1 MSHDRRVLRDPTDGA
16 CSSDRPGVASR
27 FLRWS
32 RRSIFGCLTG
42 PIFFYI
48 SLEQFIGTQAWADIA
63 RGYEEV
69 LGLSAAPIAITFS
82 AERPEGI
89 DAFDAP
95 IPPPMP
101 DGRTGSVSAGCVFWM
116 EGVDRTFS
124 TVAADHGNCSVGSLT
139 HGFVTV
145 DDIVGNEDVGALLG
159 RGWVEEEAVA
169 QIPVVAETPG
179 AVTYGPLRETPIGPD
194 VVFLRLDGT
203 AVMLLTGT
211 FPELGV
217 SGKPQCGIVATAKD
231 HGEIAL
237 SAGCA
242 LSRARTG
249 MPDDEVTCAI
259 PAARAAEVLERLRST
274 KATNDTVVGYAL
286 KDARRFS
293 R

>member
-1 MSHDRRVLRDPTDGA
+1 M
-16 CSSDRPGVASR
+16 
-27 FLRWS
+27 
-32 RRSIFGCLTG
+32 
-42 PIFFYI
+42 
-48 SLEQFIGTQAWADIA
+48 SLEQFAGTDAWAGIA
-63 RGYEEV
+63 RGFEDV
-69 LGLSAAPIAITFS
+69 FGLSAVPIAITFS
-82 AERPEGI
+82 AERPEGV

-95 IPPPMP
+95 MPPPMP

-124 TVAADHGNCSVGSLT
+124 TVATDHGNCSVGSLT

-145 DDIVGNEDVGALLG
+145 DQIVENEDVDALLG
-159 RGWVEEEAVA
+159 CGWVEEEAVA
-169 QIPVVAETPG
+169 QIPVVAEKPG
-179 AVTYGPLRETPIGPD
+179 AVTYGPLAETPIEPD
-194 VVFLRLDGT
+194 VVFLRLDG
-203 AVMLLTGT
+203 AGVMLLTDA
-211 FPELGV
+211 FPELAV

-259 PAARAAEVLERLRST
+259 PAGRAAEVLAHLQATR
-274 KATNDTVVGYAL
+274 ATNEHVVGYAL
-286 KDARRFS
+286 TDAARFA